1 MREAWMRLALQEA
14 RAAQLAGEVPV
25 GAVVE
30 CGGQVIAAAHNERE
44 TRGDPTAHAEIL
56 ALQRAARALG
66 RRRLDGCT
74 MYVTLEP
81 CPMCAG
87 AILNARIEKVVF
99 GAKDKTSQD
108 GLFEKILTSN
118 RLNHKTE
125 FVQDASFEEKCS
137 KILTQFFKS
146 KRKP

>member
-87 AILNARIEKVVF
+87 AIAISGIERVYF
-99 GAKDKTSQD
+99 GAYEPKMGCAGSVYDLPADRALGTCIPCIG
-108 GLFEKILTSN
+108 GLLEAECAALM
-118 RLNHKTE
+118 R
-125 FVQDASFEEKCS
+125 SF
-137 KILTQFFKS
+137 FGN
-146 KRKP
+146 KRE